1 MKKLFLGILVLGM
14 LLSGNANAG
23 FFKDFFKGWNTN
35 STSGCAYDE
44 FGREIECV
52 TIDYGDEGGLT
63 YKQAID
69 ACLSYLRRYADLD
82 KGDGS
87 IGGCI

>member
-1 MKKLFLGILVLGM
+1 MKKLLGIVVLGL

-23 FFKDFFKGWNTN
+23 FFKDFFKAWNTN

-44 FGREIECV
+44 FGRKIECV
-52 TIDYGDEGGLT
+52 SIEYGGEGGLT
-63 YKQAID
+63 WDEATNQ
-69 ACLSYLRRYADLD
+69 CVSYLRRFVNLD
-82 KGDGS
+82 EGS